1 MPGNWQDSDHKP
13 THSATVKDHQEN
25 LSVILSYDIKVIA
38 ALGCKKNRN
47 RSVALLKKTIFFEI
61 NEKKL
66 HKGLVIL

>member
-1 MPGNWQDSDHKP
+1 L
-13 THSATVKDHQEN
+13 TF
-25 LSVILSYDIKVIA
+25 
-38 ALGCKKNRN
+38 RN